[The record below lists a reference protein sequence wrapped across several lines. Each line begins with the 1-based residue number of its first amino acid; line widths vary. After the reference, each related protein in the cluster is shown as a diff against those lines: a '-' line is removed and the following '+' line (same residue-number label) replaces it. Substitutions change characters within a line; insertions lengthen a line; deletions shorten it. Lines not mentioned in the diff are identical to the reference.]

1 MYTQSLIPP
10 TMTVSRTIRLFP
22 ATVRVFSAFGI
33 DAAQGGDVTIESAAR
48 RDGADPI
55 ALVGALNRLAEED
68 R

>member
-33 DAAQGGDVTIESAAR
+33 DAAHSAEVTIETAAR

-55 ALVGALNRLAEED
+55 ALIGALNRLAEEA

>member
-22 ATVRVFSAFGI
+22 ATVTVFHAFGI
-33 DAAQGGDVTIESAAR
+33 DAAVGGEVSIESAAR

-55 ALVGALNRLAEED
+55 ALIGALNRLAEEI

>member
-22 ATVRVFSAFGI
+22 ATVSVFSAFGI
-33 DAAQGGDVTIESAAR
+33 DAAVGGEVSIESAAR

-55 ALVGALNRLAEED
+55 ALIGALNRLAEEV

>member
-22 ATVRVFSAFGI
+22 ATVSVFHAFGI
-33 DAAQGGDVTIESAAR
+33 DAAGGDVTIETAAR

-55 ALVGALNRLAEED
+55 ALIGALNRLAEEA

>member
-22 ATVRVFSAFGI
+22 ATVSVFNAVGI
-33 DAAQGGDVTIESAAR
+33 DAALGGDVTIETAAR

-55 ALVGALNRLAEED
+55 ALIGALNRLAEEA